1 MSSRL
6 DLQNKL
12 EDLLGNRNVY
22 YNPPENLVMKYPC
35 IRYSKQGIDTRYAN
49 DKKYKKMNRYDLIV
63 ITKQADPEIVDELL
77 ELPYSSLG
85 TPYKAENLHH
95 YPITLYH

>member
-1 MSSRL
+1 MPSRL
-6 DLQNKL
+6 DLQSKL
-12 EDLLGNRNVY
+12 EGLLGSRNVY

-35 IRYSKQGIDTRYAN
+35 IRYSKQRIDTRYAN
-49 DKKYKKMNRYDLIV
+49 DKKYSKTNCYELMV
-63 ITKQADPEIVDELL
+63 ITKQADPEVVDGIL

-95 YPITLYH
+95 YPITLYY

>member
-6 DLQNKL
+6 NLQSKL
-12 EDLLGNRNVY
+12 EELIGNRNVY

-35 IRYSKQGIDTRYAN
+35 IRYSKQSINTRYAD
-49 DKKYKKMNRYDLIV
+49 DKKYSKMNCYELIV
-63 ITKQADPEIVDELL
+63 ITKQADPEVVDAIL
-77 ELPYSSLG
+77 ELRYSSLG

-95 YPITLYH
+95 YPITLYY